1 MLSHMM
7 TANTENFDQVVLG
20 SEQPVLVDFFA
31 TWCGPCKMLTP
42 VLEELAKAYEGR
54 AKIVKVDVDE
64 SPELAAKYGVSA
76 VPSLKLFQ
84 KGEVQQQAMGFQ
96 SRKDLSVMLDK
107 ALPALAK
114 AR

>member
-1 MLSHMM
+1 M

-20 SEQPVLVDFFA
+20 SDLPVLVDFFA

-54 AKIVKVDVDE
+54 ARIVKVDVDE
-64 SPELAAKYGVSA
+64 SPELAGKYGVSA

-84 KGEVQQQAMGFQ
+84 KGEVQQQTMGFQ
-96 SRKDLSVMLDK
+96 SRKDLAAMLDK
-107 ALPALAK
+107 AVPALAK
-114 AR
+114 TR